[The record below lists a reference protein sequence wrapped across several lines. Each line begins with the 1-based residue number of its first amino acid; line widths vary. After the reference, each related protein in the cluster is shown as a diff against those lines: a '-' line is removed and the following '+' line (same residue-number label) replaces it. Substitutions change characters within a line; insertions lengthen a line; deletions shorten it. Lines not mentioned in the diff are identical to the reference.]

1 MIRLL
6 EFNTA
11 CFPGLAPLKAEPLLH
26 FVLSAALHLQLD
38 VIVLVEM
45 FDRPT
50 ADYVVRHTPGWDWV
64 ARRRHAAGLLIGV
77 RGRIRRATPLDL
89 HERAGCCQFDCLAHK
104 GILHCSAFLERHQRT
119 VDVIGVHLQSCDR
132 LCPGTRLRQLR
143 HLQRYLRRLCHSGSS
158 QDTCSMILTG
168 DFNIPR
174 FNGSHICPIFRRLC
188 RTLRCHPSTLR
199 SRPLRY
205 NDMTWSFAEH
215 QRSTPE
221 HQLTTYPFHVGT
233 GPGLLD
239 HTFVYGRGQVETQI
253 VKTPPHLSDHHALL
267 CRCRLPA
274 A

>member
-38 VIVLVEM
+38 AIVLVEM
-45 FDRPT
+45 FDAT
-50 ADYVVRHTPGWDWV
+50 AADYVIRHTPGWDW
-64 ARRRHAAGLLIGV
+64 ASRPRHAAGILIGV

-104 GILHCSAFLERHQRT
+104 GMLHCSAVLERHHRT
-119 VDVIGVHLQSCDR
+119 VDILGVHLQSCDR

-143 HLQRYLRRLCHSGSS
+143 HLQRYLRRLCDAGERSL
-158 QDTCSMILTG
+158 ILAG

-174 FNGSHICPIFRRLC
+174 FRGTHTCPLFRRLC
-188 RTLRCHPSTLR
+188 RTLRCRPATLR
-199 SRPLRY
+199 RRQLRY
-205 NDMTWSFAEH
+205 DDMAWRFAPQE
-215 QRSTPE
+215 RSLPV
-221 HQLTTYPFHVGT
+221 HQLATYPFHVGT

-239 HTFVYGRGQVETQI
+239 HGFMMGRGHITAQVI
-253 VKTPPHLSDHHALL
+253 YTPPQLSDHHALL
-267 CRCRLPA
+267 CCCRL
-274 A
+274 